1 MKKWVSLI
9 LLLLMMPLLL
19 CGWALVPGAMG
30 EGMAAAP
37 VAFDATPIV
46 AAGIVLIGAALGAVL
61 LWLTYKYLVP
71 LLKVPI
77 LGTLAKWA
85 VDFAEQQLGSGNGA
99 VKFDMAAEY
108 VVKVLAGLHVQ
119 VDPEQIRAAIIS
131 AWTALNLGQIAAG
144 IKNGVNTQLIE

>member
-1 MKKWVSLI
+1 
-9 LLLLMMPLLL
+9 
-19 CGWALVPGAMG
+19 
-30 EGMAAAP
+30 
-37 VAFDATPIV
+37 V